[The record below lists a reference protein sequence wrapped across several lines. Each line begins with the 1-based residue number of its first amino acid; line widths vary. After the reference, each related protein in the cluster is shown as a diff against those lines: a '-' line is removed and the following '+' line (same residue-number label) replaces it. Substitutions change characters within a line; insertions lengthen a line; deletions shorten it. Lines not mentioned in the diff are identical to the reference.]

1 MKFTY
6 IGDQGNKEI
15 RIVGTTANSSFQ
27 KANSAAISAQAA
39 FNQANAAYAYAN
51 TGGAGGTTINNYLGF
66 PFLDLGYINE
76 PIENRT
82 VDCGTLA

>member
-1 MKFTY
+1 MNFTY

-15 RIVGTTANSSFQ
+15 RIVGYTANSSFL
-27 KANSAAISAQAA
+27 KANSAAITAQQA

-51 TGGAGGTTINNYLGF
+51 TGGAGGTTINNYFGF
-66 PFLDLGYINE
+66 PFIDLGYIYE
-76 PIENRT
+76 PVENRT